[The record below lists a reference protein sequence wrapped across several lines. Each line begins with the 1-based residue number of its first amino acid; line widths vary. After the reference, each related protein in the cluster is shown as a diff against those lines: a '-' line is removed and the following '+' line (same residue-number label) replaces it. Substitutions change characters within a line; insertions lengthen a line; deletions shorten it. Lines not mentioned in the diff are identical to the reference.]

1 MKRRFFRM
9 ISTVMTF
16 AMTVSMAFV
25 TMDGIHVHADMTAC
39 GQNHDTNLYQKRVIS
54 QTGTSHTYRYFCP
67 ECNMLLDGTQTYNLG
82 FDTKTTEHH
91 SDYPNAT
98 ITITN
103 SSYHTYSGTCDVC
116 GAYSIGEDHKFDDKG
131 ICTVCKYDKNNP
143 NGNESSSGSGGAE
156 GAGGNSGAGGGNS
169 GAAGGNSGAAG
180 GNSGSGG
187 QNDDG
192 GAGGGDGA
200 TSQNGRKIA
209 SIPQVNNPVYNG
221 KTQTG
226 VASGTGYTITG
237 NKGTN
242 AGSYKATAKL
252 KNGYTWPDGSK
263 KNKSFK
269 WKIKKA
275 PNPIAIKTHKNYKV
289 KYSKIKK
296 SSLVVPYGKLFRAS
310 KAIGKKRYFIVKGSN
325 VASVDKSTGKVTI
338 KKGVKK
344 GTYDIT
350 VKVTAQGDRNHEKG
364 VVTGTFRITV
374 K

>member
-9 ISTVMTF
+9 ISTVMTI

-25 TMDGIHVHADMTAC
+25 TMDGIYVHAAATVC
-39 GQNHDTNLYQKRVIS
+39 GYAHSYKDHVIS
-54 QTGTSHTYRYFCP
+54 QTGTTHTVCT
-67 ECNMLLDGTQTYNLG
+67 ECTECGKIFDGTAVNAYGEQP
-82 FDTKTTEHH
+82 DTTRTEHH

-156 GAGGNSGAGGGNS
+156 GAGGNSGAG
-169 GAAGGNSGAAG
+169 GGNSGAAG

-350 VKVTAQGDRNHEKG
+350 VKVTAQGDKNNEKG